1 MLRAKSKGVTITSTS
16 SDSGESQQPQPA
28 PRPPKAGR
36 SRRPRGPLDRRRPW
50 LAGKSIWNWLN
61 LLSNLAIPVIVVTIG
76 FGLWQ
81 AHQQQQSDQQHA
93 QYQHKYDQQLARDQ
107 QHATILQRY
116 IDNMQDLLLN
126 HNLSKSKP
134 ADEIRQVARE
144 QTLTTLRGW
153 MQAVIKLYCGSCRIH
168 A

>member
-76 FGLWQ
+76 FRLWQ
-81 AHQQQQSDQQHA
+81 AHQQQQSDQQ
-93 QYQHKYDQQLARDQ
+93 LARDQ
-107 QHATILQRY
+107 QHAAILQRY

-144 QTLTTLRGW
+144 QTLTTLRRLDAGRNKI
-153 MQAVIKLYCGSCRIH
+153 VLRFL
-168 A
+168 